1 MSQVPVSDLPGSTV
15 YARTMSA
22 ALTERT
28 VNTAA
33 LRPVLMNVRV
43 TVPAEAFTSAVTS
56 RSYGSARAGRT
67 PCSCFGMPKVI
78 CEVED
83 GVRLEPLAECSSSG
97 RNADVFGSDGLLSLG
112 LAKLKKEVKSL
123 LTARRQGVMFGLCTP
138 KRFSMNL
145 MTEV

>member
-1 MSQVPVSDLPGSTV
+1 
-15 YARTMSA
+15 MSA

-33 LRPVLMNVRV
+33 LRPVLMKVRV

-56 RSYGSARAGRT
+56 RSYGRARAGRT

-78 CEVED
+78 CETD
-83 GVRLEPLAECSSSG
+83 AGVRLEPPPAASSSG
-97 RNADVFGSDGLLSLG
+97 SHADVFGSCGREPLG

-123 LTARRQGVMFGLCTP
+123 LTARRQGV
-138 KRFSMNL
+138 
-145 MTEV
+145 

>member
-1 MSQVPVSDLPGSTV
+1 
-15 YARTMSA
+15 MSA

-28 VNTAA
+28 VDTAA
-33 LRPVLMNVRV
+33 LRRVLMKVRG
-43 TVPAEAFTSAVTS
+43 TGPAEAFPAAVTS

-97 RNADVFGSDGLLSLG
+97 RNARAFGSDGLLSLG
-112 LAKLKKEVKSL
+112 LAKLEKEGKTL
-123 LTARRQGVMFGLCTP
+123 LTARG
-138 KRFSMNL
+138 
-145 MTEV
+145 

>member
-1 MSQVPVSDLPGSTV
+1 
-15 YARTMSA
+15 MSA

-33 LRPVLMNVRV
+33 LRPVLMKVRI
-43 TVPAEAFTSAVTS
+43 TVPAEAFTAAVTS

-83 GVRLEPLAECSSSG
+83 GVRLEPLPECSSSG
-97 RNADVFGSDGLLSLG
+97 RNADVFGSGGFVPLG
-112 LAKLKKEVKSL
+112 VAKLKKEVKSP
-123 LTARRQGVMFGLCTP
+123 LTPPPQGAILGVST
-138 KRFSMNL
+138 
-145 MTEV
+145 

>member
-1 MSQVPVSDLPGSTV
+1 
-15 YARTMSA
+15 MSA

-33 LRPVLMNVRV
+33 LRPVLMKVRIP
-43 TVPAEAFTSAVTS
+43 VPAEAVPAAGTC
-56 RSYGSARAGRT
+56 RSCGSARAGRT

-97 RNADVFGSDGLLSLG
+97 RNADVSGSGGFLPLG

-123 LTARRQGVMFGLCTP
+123 VTARRQGVMFGLSTP

-145 MTEV
+145 MTEVLSDSSEFT